1 MIGIYGGSFDPIHLG
16 HLRTATSLKTEL
28 QLDHLFL
35 LPCCK
40 PVHKDGLKYSSN
52 DRLNMLN
59 LALENFSTLEVDSR
73 EILRGGDSYMIDTLR
88 ELKQIY
94 KDEPICLIIGMDS
107 FQKIKTWKNWKEFS
121 KLAHL
126 VILQRQGSNLID
138 STLDTFHTS
147 KDSSQLKLEPN
158 GLLYFSNCP
167 KINISSSDI
176 RSRISA
182 NQNLDNLLP
191 KSVINYLRLHE
202 S

>member
-16 HLRTATSLKTEL
+16 HLKTATTLKTEL

-35 LPCCK
+35 LPCCE
-40 PVHKDGLKYSSN
+40 PVHKDGLKYPSN
-52 DRLNMLN
+52 DRLKMLN
-59 LALENFSTLEVDSR
+59 LALEKFSTLEIDSR
-73 EILRGGDSYMIDTLR
+73 EILRGGGSYMIDTLH

-94 KDEPICLIIGMDS
+94 RDEPICLIIGMDS
-107 FQKIKTWKNWKEFS
+107 FLKIKTWKDWQEFS

-126 VILQRQGSNLID
+126 VILQRQGFNIID
-138 STLDTFHTS
+138 NSLDSFHKT
-147 KDSSQLKLEPN
+147 KDVNQLRLESN

-176 RSRISA
+176 RGRIAA
-182 NQNLDNLLP
+182 NQNLDDLLP

-202 S
+202 A

>member
-59 LALENFSTLEVDSR
+59 LALENFSNLEIDSR

-121 KLAHL
+121 KLVHL

-182 NQNLDNLLP
+182 NQNLDDLLP
-191 KSVINYLRLHE
+191 KTVINYLRLHE

>member
-16 HLRTATSLKTEL
+16 HLKTATTLKTEL

-35 LPCCK
+35 LPCCE

-73 EILRGGDSYMIDTLR
+73 EILRGGDSYMIDTLG

-94 KDEPICLIIGMDS
+94 IDEPICLIIGMDS

-121 KLAHL
+121 KLVHL

-138 STLDTFHTS
+138 SSLDTFHTS

-182 NQNLDNLLP
+182 NQNLDDLLP
-191 KSVINYLRLHE
+191 KTVINYLRLHE

>member
-16 HLRTATSLKTEL
+16 HLKTATSLKTEL
-28 QLDHLFL
+28 HLDHLFL
-35 LPCCK
+35 LPCCE
-40 PVHKDGLKYSSN
+40 PVHKVGLKYSSN
-52 DRLNMLN
+52 DRLKMLN
-59 LALENFSTLEVDSR
+59 LAVDNFSTLEIDSR
-73 EILRGGDSYMIDTLR
+73 EISRGGGSYMIDTLR
-88 ELKQIY
+88 ELKRIY

-107 FQKIKTWKNWKEFS
+107 YLKIKTWKDWQEFS
-121 KLAHL
+121 KLVHM
-126 VILQRQGSNLID
+126 VILQRQGFDLID
-138 STLDTFHTS
+138 SSLGSFQTT
-147 KDSSQLKLEPN
+147 KEVQQLKLESN

-182 NQNLDNLLP
+182 NQNLDDLLP

>member
-16 HLRTATSLKTEL
+16 HLKTATSLKTEL
-28 QLDHLFL
+28 HLDHLFL
-35 LPCCK
+35 LPCCE
-40 PVHKDGLKYSSN
+40 PVHKVGLKYSSN
-52 DRLNMLN
+52 DRLKMLN
-59 LALENFSTLEVDSR
+59 LAIDNFSTLEIDSR
-73 EILRGGDSYMIDTLR
+73 EISRGGGSYMIDTLR
-88 ELKQIY
+88 ELKRIY

-107 FQKIKTWKNWKEFS
+107 YLKIKTWKDWQEFS
-121 KLAHL
+121 KLVHM
-126 VILQRQGSNLID
+126 VILQRQGFDLID
-138 STLDTFHTS
+138 SSLGSFQTT
-147 KDSSQLKLEPN
+147 KEVQQLKLESN

>member
-1 MIGIYGGSFDPIHLG
+1 MIGIYGGSFDPVHLG

-28 QLDHLFL
+28 KLNHLFL
-35 LPCCK
+35 LPCCE

-52 DRLNMLN
+52 DRLKMLN
-59 LALENFSTLEVDSR
+59 LSLDNFSTLEIDSR
-73 EILRGGDSYMIDTLR
+73 EILRGGGSYMIDTLH

-107 FQKIKTWKNWKEFS
+107 FIKIKTWKDWQEFS
-121 KLAHL
+121 KLVHL
-126 VILQRQGSNLID
+126 VILQRQGFNLTD
-138 STLDTFHTS
+138 SSLDSFYTS
-147 KDSSQLKLEPN
+147 KEVDELQSEPN

-176 RSRISA
+176 RSRIDA
-182 NQNLDNLLP
+182 NQNLDDLLP
-191 KSVINYLRLHE
+191 KSVINYLSLHE

>member
-16 HLRTATSLKTEL
+16 HLKTATSLKTEL

-35 LPCCK
+35 LPCCE
-40 PVHKDGLKYSSN
+40 PVHKVGLKYSSN
-52 DRLNMLN
+52 DRLKMLN
-59 LALENFSTLEVDSR
+59 LAVDNFSTLEIDSR
-73 EILRGGDSYMIDTLR
+73 EINRGGGSYMIDTLC

-107 FQKIKTWKNWKEFS
+107 YLKIKTWKDWQEFS
-121 KLAHL
+121 KLVHL
-126 VILQRQGSNLID
+126 VILQRQGFKLID
-138 STLDTFHTS
+138 SALDSFHTT
-147 KDSSQLKLEPN
+147 KEVHQLKLESN

-176 RSRISA
+176 RSRITA
-182 NQNLDNLLP
+182 NQNLDDLLP
-191 KSVINYLRLHE
+191 KPVINYLRLNE

>member
-16 HLRTATSLKTEL
+16 HLKTATSLKTEL

-35 LPCCK
+35 LPCCE

-52 DRLNMLN
+52 DRLKMLN
-59 LALENFSTLEVDSR
+59 LAVDNFSTLEIDSR
-73 EILRGGDSYMIDTLR
+73 EINRGGGSYMIDTLC
-88 ELKQIY
+88 ELKQLY
-94 KDEPICLIIGMDS
+94 KEEPICLIIGMDS
-107 FQKIKTWKNWKEFS
+107 YLKIKTWKEWQEFS
-121 KLAHL
+121 KLVHL
-126 VILQRQGSNLID
+126 VILQRQGFDLID
-138 STLDTFHTS
+138 SSLGSFHNT
-147 KDSSQLKLEPN
+147 KEVQQLKLESN

-176 RSRISA
+176 RSRIA
-182 NQNLDNLLP
+182 TNQNLDDLLP

>member
-16 HLRTATSLKTEL
+16 HLKTATSLKTEL

-35 LPCCK
+35 LPCCE
-40 PVHKDGLKYSSN
+40 PVHKDGLKYSTN
-52 DRLNMLN
+52 DRLKMLN
-59 LALENFSTLEVDSR
+59 LALDKFSTLEIDSR
-73 EILRGGDSYMIDTLR
+73 EILRGGGSYMIDTLH

-94 KDEPICLIIGMDS
+94 RDEPICLIIGMDS
-107 FQKIKTWKNWKEFS
+107 FLKIKTWKDWQEFS

-126 VILQRQGSNLID
+126 VILQRQGFNIID
-138 STLDTFHTS
+138 SSLDSFHIS
-147 KDSSQLKLEPN
+147 NDVNELRLESN

-176 RSRISA
+176 RDRIAA
-182 NQNLDNLLP
+182 NQNLDDLLP

-202 S
+202 A

>member
-16 HLRTATSLKTEL
+16 HLKTATTLKTEL

-35 LPCCK
+35 LPCCE
-40 PVHKDGLKYSSN
+40 PVHKDGLKYPSN
-52 DRLNMLN
+52 DRLKMLN
-59 LALENFSTLEVDSR
+59 LALEKFSTLEIDSR
-73 EILRGGDSYMIDTLR
+73 EILRGGGSYMIDTLH

-94 KDEPICLIIGMDS
+94 RDEPICLIIGMDS
-107 FQKIKTWKNWKEFS
+107 FLKIKTWKDWQEFS

-126 VILQRQGSNLID
+126 VILQRQGFNIID
-138 STLDTFHTS
+138 SSLDSFHNT
-147 KDSSQLKLEPN
+147 KEVNELRLESN

-176 RSRISA
+176 RDRIAA
-182 NQNLDNLLP
+182 NQNLDDLLP

-202 S
+202 A